1 LKKNIHIWIYDDNN
15 KLLKLAKWKLRAQEV
30 LAMLLKRQLTLRWMC
45 GTAFLACCFFLAGP
59 GLATAMVDLNTAS
72 PQELDTL
79 KGIGPATAKK
89 IIANRP
95 YTSVDDLARAGL
107 STKEIETLKPL
118 VTLSA
123 VKKTAPGTVSEK
135 PIKPVESGK
144 LIDLNN
150 ASQQELE
157 TLPGIGKISAGKI
170 IAGRPYASIND
181 LTKAGIPEKNLD
193 IIKPLVTINPPT
205 KTAAAEVTQ
214 KQGKAAGP
222 AKIIDLNTASQLEL
236 ESLPG
241 IGKFAAKKII
251 AARPYAAVD
260 DLAKAGLTEKIIA
273 NLKPLATVSGVQS
286 EAAAPAT
293 APAGSPAPVAK
304 KPETPAKAAAPEAKL
319 APGQTVNINTASK
332 EMLETLPEIGP
343 VKAQFIIDN
352 RPYKKIEDIMKV
364 KGIKEGTFGKIKDK
378 ITVN

>member
-1 LKKNIHIWIYDDNN
+1 
-15 KLLKLAKWKLRAQEV
+15 
-30 LAMLLKRQLTLRWMC
+30 
-45 GTAFLACCFFLAGP
+45 
-59 GLATAMVDLNTAS
+59 MVDLNTAS

-95 YTSVDDLARAGL
+95 YTSVNDLARAGL
-107 STKEIETLKPL
+107 SAKEIETLKPL

-123 VKKTAPGTVSEK
+123 VKTTAPGTAPEK
-135 PIKPVESGK
+135 PVKPAESGK

-170 IAGRPYASIND
+170 IARRPYASIDD
-181 LTKAGIPEKNLD
+181 LTKAGIPMKNLAA
-193 IIKPLVTINPPT
+193 IKPLVTINLPT
-205 KTAAAEVTQ
+205 KTAAAEVLQ

-222 AKIIDLNTASQLEL
+222 AKIIDLNTASQPEL

-241 IGKFAAKKII
+241 IGKSTAKKII
-251 AARPYAAVD
+251 AARPYASVD
-260 DLAKAGLTEKIIA
+260 DLVKAGLNEKIIA
-273 NLKPLATVSGVQS
+273 NLKPLVNVSAVQS
-286 EAAAPAT
+286 KAAAPGTPPAT
-293 APAGSPAPVAK
+293 APASSPAPVVK
-304 KPETPAKAAAPEAKL
+304 KPESPAKAAVPEAKL

-332 EMLETLPEIGP
+332 EMLEALPEIGP
-343 VKAQFIIDN
+343 VKAQAIIDN

-364 KGIKEGTFGKIKDK
+364 KGIKKGTFDKIKDK